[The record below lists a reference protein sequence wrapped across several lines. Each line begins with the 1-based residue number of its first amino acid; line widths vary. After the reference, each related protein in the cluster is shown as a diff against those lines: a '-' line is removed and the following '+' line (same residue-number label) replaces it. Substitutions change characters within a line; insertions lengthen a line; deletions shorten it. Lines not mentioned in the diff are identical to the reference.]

1 MRKTFALFLTVFVI
15 FAATMASA
23 EEARLLRFPDICKDQ
38 IAFVYAGDLWIV
50 STAGGQARRLTA
62 SEGLELFPRFSP
74 DGQKIAFT
82 GQYDGDLNVF
92 VMPATGGE
100 PKRLTY
106 HPALQQTTERMGPES
121 IVMDWTP
128 DGKSILYRSRE
139 ETHDVWDGRL
149 YLVSPDGGYP
159 QPLPLPRGGFA
170 SFSADGK
177 RIAYCPIYRDFRTW
191 KRYKGGMAQ
200 DVWTYDLVNARS
212 EKITDWVG
220 TDNVPMW
227 DHASGKIYFNSDRTG
242 TLNLYAY
249 DPQTKTTTQATN
261 FTEYDVR
268 WPAMG
273 PGAIVFENGGYLYV
287 LDLPNGQPRK
297 VAVQLGSDRILARPE
312 FVSCG
317 DHVEDYSISPDG
329 KRALFGARGEIFTV
343 PAKYGNTRDLTNTS
357 NAHEKYSVFSPD
369 GHWIA
374 YVSDASGEDEIYLLD
389 LLAAKPP
396 QRLTTDGDRYKYD
409 VRWSPDSKKLVW
421 SDKSGVLRYVDVETK
436 KQTIIDRSRRGDVR
450 HCSWSPDSK
459 YIAYAMNNEALLNQV
474 YICSIAENK
483 SRVVTNG
490 RFEDFQPVFDPGGKY
505 LYFLSNRDFNPIL
518 GNYEF
523 NYVLDKMTEIHAI
536 VLSAK
541 DPSPFAPKSDEVEAK
556 KEEPKGAG
564 KKEEKKDEKKEA
576 KAPVTVTIDF
586 DGIMDRQVKFPIESG
601 EYGGLAAGEG
611 RVYYISSPL
620 GGLTGSIER
629 GKQTLHVFDM
639 EKRED
644 YTFLDEVDGYDLSP
658 DGAKMLYSKGRTY
671 EIIDASGEKAKTG
684 DNVLDLSH
692 MEARVD
698 PKAQWHQ
705 IFEECWRLERDFF
718 YDSLMHGVDWKK
730 MHDRYAPLVDYVAHR
745 YDLTYVIGEM
755 IGELAC
761 SHTYVGGGEMPHPS
775 GDKVGLLGINWA
787 IDSAAAK
794 FRIGRILAG
803 QNWRDDRRSPL
814 TEPGIKAAN
823 GDYVLTINGTTLT
836 AADNPYRLLENT
848 AGQTATLKLAKTPDG
863 TDSWTVDVK
872 TLDNEEQLRYHDWV
886 EGRRHYVDSVSNG
899 RIAYVHIPDMG
910 GDGLQQFVSTYYAQ
924 IRKGGMIIDVRWN
937 GGGFV
942 SQLVIERLRRV
953 LGGMGTSRNYEP
965 GTYPDVVFHG
975 YLACLINEQSVSDGD
990 IFPSYFKHY
999 QLGPVIGKR
1008 TWGGVIGIRG
1018 HRPMIDGGFVTTP
1031 EFGDYDLQSRWVIEN
1046 HGVEPDIEVDNL
1058 PEDVMRGHDAQ
1069 IDRAVV
1075 ELTKKMNEA
1084 PKKLPP
1090 APATPPE
1097 KR

>member
-1 MRKTFALFLTVFVI
+1 MRTAFALLLAALLI
-15 FAATMASA
+15 IAATAVWA
-23 EEARLLRFPDICKDQ
+23 DDARLLRFPDISKDQ
-38 IAFVYAGDLWIV
+38 IVFVYAGDLWIV
-50 STAGGQARRLTA
+50 STSGGQARRLTA

-82 GQYDGDLNVF
+82 GQYDGDQNVF
-92 VMPATGGE
+92 VMPVSGGE

-106 HPALQQTTERMGPES
+106 HPAIQKSTERMGPES
-121 IVMDWTP
+121 VVMDWTP
-128 DGKSILYRSRE
+128 DGKNVLYRSRE
-139 ETHDVWDGRL
+139 ETHDIWDGNL
-149 YLVSPDGGYP
+149 YLVSPEGGYP

-200 DVWTYDLVNARS
+200 DVWIYDLVNARS
-212 EKITDWVG
+212 EKITDWIG
-220 TDNVPMW
+220 TDNLPMW
-227 DHASGKIYFNSDRTG
+227 DGASGKIYFNSDRTG
-242 TLNLYAY
+242 TLNLYVY
-249 DPQTKTTTQATN
+249 DPQTKSTTPVTN

-273 PGAIVFENGGYLYV
+273 PGAIVFENGGYLYI
-287 LDLPNGQPRK
+287 LDLPNGTPRK
-297 VAVQLGSDRILARPE
+297 VSVQLGSDAVLARPE
-312 FVSCG
+312 FVPCG
-317 DHVEDYSISPDG
+317 DDVQDFAISPDG

-343 PAKYGNTRDLTNTS
+343 PAKHGNTRDLTNTS

-369 GHWIA
+369 GKWIA
-374 YVSDASGEDEIYLLD
+374 YVSDASGQDEIYLLD
-389 LLAAKPP
+389 PLAKDPP
-396 QRLTTDGDRYKYD
+396 QRLTTDGDRYKYGLY
-409 VRWSPDSKKLVW
+409 WSPDSKKLAW
-421 SDKSGVLRYVDVETK
+421 SDKSGVIRWIDITTK
-436 KQTIIDRSRRGDVR
+436 KQTVIDRSRRGDIR
-450 HCSWSPDSK
+450 HFSWSPDSK
-459 YIAYAMNNEALLNQV
+459 WIAYAKNNEAYLNQI
-474 YICSIAENK
+474 YIYSLAENK

-490 RFEDFQPVFDPGGKY
+490 RFEDFRAVFDPGGKY
-505 LYFLSNRDFNPIL
+505 LYFLSLRDFNPIV

-523 NYVLDKMTEIHAI
+523 NYLLDKMTEIYAI

-541 DPSPFAPKSDEVEAK
+541 DPSPFAPQSDEVEAK
-556 KEEPKGAG
+556 KEEAAGA
-564 KKEEKKDEKKEA
+564 KKAEKKETKEET
-576 KAPVTVTIDF
+576 KAEVTVTIDF

-601 EYGGLAAGEG
+601 QYNGLAAAKG
-611 RVYYISSPL
+611 RVYYFSSPM
-620 GGLTGSIER
+620 GGLAGPIER
-629 GKQTLHVFDM
+629 TKQSLHVFDM

-644 YTFLDEVDGYDLSP
+644 HTFLDEADGYNLSY
-658 DGAKMLYSKGRTY
+658 DGTKMLYQKGKTY

-684 DNVLDLSH
+684 DNVLDLGH

-698 PKAQWHQ
+698 PQVQWHQ

-718 YDSLMHGVDWKK
+718 YDSLMHGVDWKR
-730 MHDRYAPLVDYVAHR
+730 MHDRYAPLVDHVAHR

-761 SHTYVGGGEMPHPS
+761 SHTYVGGGEQPRPE
-775 GDKVGLLGINWA
+775 GDKVGLLGVNWV
-787 IDSAAAK
+787 IDSAAGK
-794 FRIGRILAG
+794 FRIGRILVG

-814 TEPGIKAAN
+814 TEPGITAAN
-823 GDYVLTINGTTLT
+823 GDYVLAINGAPLR
-836 AADNPYRLLENT
+836 ASDNPYRLLEHT
-848 AGQTATLKLAKTPDG
+848 AGETVTLTLAKTPDG
-863 TDSWTVDVK
+863 QGSWTADVK
-872 TLDNEEQLRYHDWV
+872 TINNESELRYYDWV

-910 GDGLQQFVSTYYAQ
+910 GSGLQQFTSTYYSQ
-924 IRKGGMIIDVRWN
+924 IRKEGMIIDVRWN

-953 LGGMGTSRNYEP
+953 LGGMNNSRNYEP

-975 YLACLINEQSVSDGD
+975 YLACLINEESVSDGD

-999 QLGPVIGKR
+999 QLGPLIGKR
-1008 TWGGVIGIRG
+1008 TWGGVVGIRG

-1031 EFGDYDLQSRWVIEN
+1031 EFADFDLQGRWVIEN

-1058 PEDVMRGHDAQ
+1058 PEDIMKGKDAQ
-1069 IDRAVV
+1069 IDRAVA
-1075 ELTKKMNEA
+1075 ELLKKMNEA

-1090 APATPPE
+1090 APSVPPE